1 MSDKYHNNQIKSV
14 LEHSKRIRILNRSI
28 LMLLLFGII
37 IIIYNYLNQDDDF
50 VSVSIIDS
58 KYEEAAIDTLDNI
71 LEIKNSVISG
81 TDGDNQSYEI
91 TSNKTWNTIDNE
103 NILEMSGIKTT
114 MVLKDNYSIN
124 ITGDNATYDN
134 KKKYLKLQDNV
145 EIRTNNRTVAI
156 IKNMFIDLKKN
167 KIMSPSPILVK
178 FNDICIRSKA
188 FEIKDNGNKI
198 MFNNGV
204 NLIIGEKSKCIE
216 I

>member
-167 KIMSPSPILVK
+167 KIMSPGPILVK

-204 NLIIGEKSKCIE
+204 KLIIGEKSKCIE

>member
-1 MSDKYHNNQIKSV
+1 
-14 LEHSKRIRILNRSI
+14 
-28 LMLLLFGII
+28 MLLLFGII

-81 TDGDNQSYEI
+81 TDGNNQSYEI
-91 TSNKTWNTIDNE
+91 TSKKTWNTIDNE
-103 NILEMSGIKTT
+103 NILEMSGIKTR

-145 EIRTNNRTVAI
+145 EIKTNNRTVAF